1 MTPPKM
7 YGIWQ
12 PGLGWVKAYKKGGM
26 QDAYATY
33 DIDVAR
39 DVARRVG
46 GKVKFIDDAL
56 AMMEDQ
62 LLKAEAQPKFW
73 EKWIPRKA
81 EK

>member
-46 GKVKFIDDAL
+46 GKVH
-56 AMMEDQ
+56 
-62 LLKAEAQPKFW
+62 
-73 EKWIPRKA
+73 
-81 EK
+81 